1 MTRHALLNNV
11 EHRDLRIITRH
22 GADVGEDIMS
32 ALTFPA
38 EFRNVQSHYPIVFAK
53 WKEGNIVPLALFGF
67 REKQNLFLQ
76 GNTWDALYIPMMVER
91 VPFLIGNGP
100 NGKVIHIDLDSPR
113 VSRSEGDRVFLEHGG
128 NTEYL
133 DHVTRMMGTLD
144 EGLAATAPF
153 VEALLEHNLLES
165 FVLDIEFRDGAQH
178 RFAGFQ
184 TIQEERLAKLDA
196 EALGKLHARGY
207 LQAIFM
213 VVASLSNFRTL
224 IERANKLNADAR

>member
-11 EHRDLRIITRH
+11 EHRDLRIITRR
-22 GADVGEDIMS
+22 GADVGDDIMS
-32 ALTFPA
+32 SLTFPA

-76 GNTWDALYIPMMVER
+76 GTRWDALYMPMMVER
-91 VPFLIGNGP
+91 VPFLIGSTP
-100 NGKVIHIDLDSPR
+100 HGKVIHIDMDSPR
-113 VSRSEGDRVFLEHGG
+113 ISRSEGERVFLEHGG

-133 DHVTRMMGTLD
+133 EHVTRMMGTLD
-144 EGLAATAPF
+144 EGLEATSPF
-153 VEALLEHNLLES
+153 VDALLEHNLLES
-165 FVLDIEFRDGAQH
+165 FVIDMEFRDGAQR

-196 EALGKLHARGY
+196 AALGKLHARGH
-207 LQAIFM
+207 LQAIYM
-213 VVASLSNFRTL
+213 VVASFSNFRSL
-224 IERANKLNADAR
+224 IERAQNLNAEAR